1 MIITPQNRETV
12 LQTFR
17 ENLAGLSISELS
29 LKSGLNRN
37 KCSQICSDYH
47 KSEIL
52 GLIQKS
58 TYKIYFLKHESVIHH
73 IIDSITGPVLAVS
86 RSFTII
92 GANQEYLTR
101 YKTDP
106 AVILGAPG
114 EDLMNSICP
123 ELIPTLKLH
132 LEDGLS
138 GRTATYPD
146 ETGTAYWRTLTISL
160 NEDLVGL
167 IILNEKSL
175 QTRPADELIRT
186 IENRFTATLPGL
198 MAGKT
203 WPQALDQIAELLHES
218 IPDSLI
224 FTLLIDEPAK
234 TCTIHT
240 VAAPKGALQPGI
252 PDRAPIQLSG
262 IEILQFKTSEPVTY
276 FTGTQ
281 ESLLNTPLPEPVK
294 HLCQDLNVSSISLYG
309 VSSDGHLTSVIG
321 VGAGESS
328 VSVTYVRLLHALSG
342 YLTLLCTVCQNT
354 SEIQT
359 IKEDYQKHYSD
370 IYALLTE
377 KTEEN
382 AAQTSEAEHLISI
395 LGAMLHTMNVSL
407 IAVSRQGALIAA
419 NKTACSVYSI
429 TEQNMADHASIRDII
444 PPDLAAALLEL
455 ILDKPETPHNQK
467 DNARYTEERH
477 SGDIHW
483 HCITRNTTHPAAPFL
498 FIGEKHPAPLLKS
511 LRSLKP

>member
-146 ETGTAYWRTLTISL
+146 ETGTAYWRTLTLSL

-186 IENRFTATLPGL
+186 IENRFTAALPGL
-198 MAGKT
+198 MAEKT
-203 WPQALDQIAELLHES
+203 WPQALDQIAGLLHES

-224 FTLLIDEPAK
+224 FTLLINEPAK

-240 VAAPKGALQPGI
+240 IATPEGALQPVT
-252 PDRAPIQLSG
+252 DKAQIQLSG

-294 HLCQDLNVSSISLYG
+294 HLCQDLKVSSISMYG

-328 VSVTYVRLLHALSG
+328 VSVTHVRLLHALSG
-342 YLTLLCTVCQNT
+342 YLTLLCTVCLN
-354 SEIQT
+354 SSDMQT

-382 AAQTSEAEHLISI
+382 AAHTTEAEHLKSI
-395 LGAMLHTMNVSL
+395 LGAVLHTMNVSL
-407 IAVSRQGALIAA
+407 IAVNRQGALITA
-419 NKTACSVYSI
+419 NKTACTAYYI
-429 TEQNMADHASIRDII
+429 TDQNLADHASIRDIL
-444 PPDLAAALLEL
+444 PPDLAAALLDL
-455 ILDKPETPHNQK
+455 IPEKTEMSHNQT
-467 DNARYTEERH
+467 DNARYTEERQ

-483 HCITRNTTHPAAPFL
+483 HRIAWNATHPAAPYL

-511 LRSLKP
+511 LRSQKL